1 MTGRRSA
8 VPRDV
13 WCYYGQP
20 PGSIVVHT
28 LGALIDSRAR
38 RIAAPPVGVL
48 TALEAARA
56 ADCEVLTSSK
66 R

>member
-1 MTGRRSA
+1 M
-8 VPRDV
+8 